1 MDGHGKGLFGL
12 LVWPRGLERSAV
24 KRDIA
29 FRLGRHL
36 VSGVTIEADGVRFY
50 LDTSDRVVSREVFI
64 YGMYERPL
72 MAAAVAALG
81 ELGLPSCLRGRW
93 LLDVGANIG
102 TASLTAIRHFGAAG
116 TIAFEPDPRN
126 QRILRINRAM
136 NDLDER
142 IVAFEVAV
150 SDANGTVMFE
160 RSSWNWGDNR
170 VRVDGASATQARE
183 LDEEGREVIEVPT
196 APLGGVLA
204 DNDLDLE
211 RCGLAWIDVQ
221 GHEGHVLS
229 GAPELLSSDIPLV
242 VEYWPY
248 GLRAA
253 DGLERFERLVRDS
266 YDYFVDLRP
275 AGGGSPVPREV
286 REIEEVGRSLSGSE
300 DDTDLLLVPRSLLSR
315 G

>member
-1 MDGHGKGLFGL
+1 MDGHGKGLLGL
-12 LVWPRGLERSAV
+12 LAWPRGLERAAV

-64 YGMYERPL
+64 YGMYEQPL
-72 MAAAVAALG
+72 MAAAIAALG
-81 ELGLPSCLRGRW
+81 ELGLVDCLRGRW
-93 LLDVGANIG
+93 LLDIGANIG
-102 TASLTAIRHFGAAG
+102 TASLTAIRHFGAVG

-136 NDLDER
+136 NELDER
-142 IVAFEVAV
+142 IVAFEVAL
-150 SDANGTVMFE
+150 SDGEGTVGFE

-170 VRVDGASATQARE
+170 VRVAGSPRVRD
-183 LDEEGREVIEVPT
+183 LDEDSREVIEVPA
-196 APLGGVLA
+196 APLGKVLA

-229 GAPELLSSDIPLV
+229 GAPELLSSDVPLV

-253 DGLERFERLVRDS
+253 DGIERFESLVRES

-275 AGGGSPVPREV
+275 SVGGSHEPREI
-286 REIEEVGRSLSGSE
+286 REIEGVGRRLNGPE
-300 DDTDLLLVPRSLLSR
+300 DDTDLLLIPRSLLRR